1 MRINVLSYE
10 KGHPNPLFYRK
21 TWVSLNGDWQFVFD
35 DENRGLKEDWSA
47 RIPKET
53 RTIRVP
59 YAYETPASGIGE
71 EKEHNILWYFK
82 SFTNPQWGEK
92 ILLHFERVDYVFDGW
107 LNGHYLGKHIGGYD
121 AFCRDIT
128 DYLHDGENLLSIRV
142 YDDKD
147 PSHLRGK
154 QMTGAKP
161 VGCFYPPTSGIYGDV
176 WLEEANPARVQGY
189 DVRGSFQDKMAYFRL
204 LFTPE
209 AIGEMMTITLAYRGK
224 EVVKKSFV
232 VCNIYQEEEVAIPP
246 KAFHVWSPAHP
257 CLYDLSFGLK
267 RNEETTDTVLSYFGV
282 NEVEARGKSLLL
294 NGKKRYLKFLLYQG
308 YNPEGGLTF
317 TEEQYLKDI
326 GLIKAM
332 GFNGVRV
339 HEKVESEL
347 FYYLADRE
355 GLLTDL
361 ELPSS
366 QSYNR
371 FENEEIQAEFGRIV
385 TDHVGHPS
393 LIAYVAN
400 NESWGVQ
407 NVDISEE
414 VREQQNK
421 LYEMANRIDWTRPVV
436 SNDGWEATET
446 DLLCLHNYAE
456 DGAKLFEQYSG
467 LKSALANSENFV
479 VADGKR
485 AFAGDYH
492 YSGQPYFLSEFFG
505 LAFKSD
511 LKKGWGYNSAV
522 SDSRAYLRRYRSL
535 LRAIKKL
542 GFSGYCATQFAD
554 TYQEKNGLVNDQRE
568 PKVALIS
575 LKRANQSF

>member
-1 MRINVLSYE
+1 MRKNVLSYE
-10 KGHPNPLFYRK
+10 KGHPNPLFYRP
-21 TWVSLNGDWQFVFD
+21 TWATLNGEWRFVFD
-35 DENRGLKEDWSA
+35 DDNRGLKEGWSA
-47 RIPKET
+47 RMPEGSRPIQ
-53 RTIRVP
+53 VP
-59 YAYETPASGIGE
+59 YAYETPSSGIGE

-82 SFTNPQWGEK
+82 SFTNPQWGQK
-92 ILLHFERVDYVFDGW
+92 VLLHFERIDYVFDGW

-128 DYLHDGENLLSIRV
+128 DYLHDGDNLLSIRV

-154 QMTGAKP
+154 QTYEAKP
-161 VGCFYPPTSGIYGDV
+161 ASCFYPPTSGIYGDV
-176 WLEEANPARVQGY
+176 WLEEVNSARVQGY
-189 DVRGSFQDKMAYFRL
+189 DVRGSYDEKKAYFRL

-209 AIGEMMTITLAYRGK
+209 AIGETLTIALDYHGK
-224 EVVKKSFV
+224 AVAKKDITIS
-232 VCNIYQEEEVAIPP
+232 NIYHEEELAISA
-246 KAFHVWSPAHP
+246 KDFHAWTPAHP
-257 CLYDLSFGLK
+257 CLYDLSLTLK
-267 RNEETTDTVLSYFGV
+267 RNEEVSDKVLSYFGV
-282 NEVEARGKSLLL
+282 NQVEARGNRLFL
-294 NGKKRYLKFLLYQG
+294 NGKKRYLKFVLYQG
-308 YNPEGGLTF
+308 YNPEGGLSF
-317 TEEQYLKDI
+317 TEAQYLKDI
-326 GLIKAM
+326 SLIKAM

-361 ELPSS
+361 ELPSA
-366 QSYNR
+366 QRYNR

-407 NVDISEE
+407 DIDISEE
-414 VREQQNK
+414 LREQQNK
-421 LYEMANRIDWTRPVV
+421 LYEMANRIDWTRPVI

-446 DLLCLHNYAE
+446 DLLALHNYAE
-456 DGAKLFEQYSG
+456 DGEKLLEDYAG
-467 LKSALANSENFV
+467 LKDELARNENFV
-479 VADGKR
+479 VAWGKR

-492 YSGQPYFLSEFFG
+492 YSGQPVILSEFFG
-505 LAFKSD
+505 LAFKED
-511 LKKGWGYNSAV
+511 LKRGWGYNGGV
-522 SDSRAYLRRYRSL
+522 SNSRAYLKKYRSL

-542 GFSGYCATQFAD
+542 GFVGYCATQFAD
-554 TYQEKNGLVNDQRE
+554 TYQEKNGFVTDKRE
-568 PKVALIS
+568 AKASLAA